1 MFSHSDF
8 LIGNS
13 SSGILEAPFL
23 GCYTINVG
31 ARQKGRLQADTVVNV
46 TPKPNEIYNMLL
58 SSQKTFNPSV
68 GRVQDNF
75 W

>member
-1 MFSHSDF
+1 MRFFFEKPGLLRYISCLAISDF

-31 ARQKGRLQADTVVNV
+31 ARQKGRLRA
-46 TPKPNEIYNMLL
+46 EY
-58 SSQKTFNPSV
+58 
-68 GRVQDNF
+68 RC
-75 W
+75 